1 MAYVDGD
8 NLTPRASELLTDI
21 KNTKLPHL
29 DSANSAVKYDKQLL
43 SFLDHPGEMPI
54 VCANAYLGYRAIQ
67 KGLDEGADIILCG
80 RVADASPVI
89 GAAAWWHGWKED
101 NFDALAGALVG
112 GHLIECSTYV
122 TGANFAGFFKYEIQE
137 LLNLDLPIV
146 EIDSRGH
153 SVVTKH
159 DALNGIVTEDT
170 VKCQLL
176 YELQGTVYLNS
187 DVKADLSGIFITEQS
202 KNRVHVSGIKGYPPP
217 DTTKLAIFYRGGWQN
232 ELLFNASGY
241 ATEKKWD
248 LQEAQLRAKLEEWG
262 LTSQF
267 VVLDFQRVGTP
278 KENPD
283 SQLSSTS
290 YMRVFAQ
297 SKDPNILRQLLAA
310 WLFNGMAHFAGKTS
324 LLSEFAPVH

>member
-1 MAYVDGD
+1 
-8 NLTPRASELLTDI
+8 
-21 KNTKLPHL
+21 
-29 DSANSAVKYDKQLL
+29 
-43 SFLDHPGEMPI
+43 MPI

-101 NFDALAGALVG
+101 NFDACRCPCWGAFDRVFDLCDG
-112 GHLIECSTYV
+112 SQ
-122 TGANFAGFFKYEIQE
+122 FAGFFKYEIQE
-137 LLNLDLPIV
+137 LLNLGLPIV

-153 SVVTKH
+153 NVVTKH

-176 YELQGTVYLNS
+176 YELQGTIYLNS
-187 DVKADLSGIFITEQS
+187 DVKADLSGICITEQS

-217 DTTKLAIFYRGGWQN
+217 DTTKLAVFYRGGWQN

-267 VVLDFQRVGTP
+267 DVLDFQRVGTP

-324 LLSEFAPVH
+324 LLFEFAPVH